1 MGKRST
7 VSTVGGPDAA
17 KGWDYTAE
25 WSAGATHKR
34 GWLTKGDNSAG
45 YKAARLSTKIN
56 KVMSAVSI
64 GFQPVVRYGNAYYP
78 IPQDVFYKTMRGL
91 LAIKQK
97 RPWTKGEAK
106 VVGGFARYFLARV
119 KIDSRRKLKSDIV
132 ISQTSWKILKEMGQR
147 DAET

>member
-25 WSAGATHKR
+25 WSAGVTHKPCF
-34 GWLTKGDNSAG
+34 K

-91 LAIKQK
+91 LAINQK
-97 RPWTKGEAK
+97 RPWTEGEAR